1 MKTLSL
7 ANRSAPHL
15 AITQSTRNLRI
26 KPRVYTSVCVNC
38 KLSTSTPDVVVVGG
52 GIAGLLAANVFSKQV
67 DKVLLVEKDDINGSV
82 ESETF
87 QQTARRRR
95 GVPHIAQ
102 PHQLVIGAVQAL
114 DTLLPNFRAEAIAAG
129 GLDLDLGKHVFY
141 YDYNGYFPREVSG
154 LKGLGV
160 SRRFVEERIRDRV
173 LKEGKESG
181 TLEVIGG
188 KVEKFLWEGND
199 VKGVKLCENREIHT
213 SLVVDATGRS
223 SDTATKLAEHNL
235 PRPRLVC
242 VNPNVASASR
252 IVKMPKDF
260 EKNHDWLLLV
270 CKSQPNGKRGGTLLP
285 TENGRWQ
292 VTLAEIGGDGP
303 ENTDEGFL
311 EFAKSLPDQ
320 TMYNILKQCEPVT
333 PVMKYLAMRNEM
345 ICYHEI
351 DMPRG
356 LLAIG
361 DSVMRLNALYGQ
373 GIGASSQSVVLLKQT
388 LSRAL
393 KDATS
398 ESERKQ
404 VLNTLGATFQ
414 PLLAKNLMPAWN
426 LATKADLKYPTT
438 TTNVPLDPPSSTD
451 KLITDTLLTA
461 AQSNAIVYH
470 RLLEVAHLTAPPS
483 KLFTDARTWV
493 PLMRAAA
500 QQVASPADAS
510 RIAKTT
516 AK

>member
-1 MKTLSL
+1 
-7 ANRSAPHL
+7 
-15 AITQSTRNLRI
+15 
-26 KPRVYTSVCVNC
+26 
-38 KLSTSTPDVVVVGG
+38 
-52 GIAGLLAANVFSKQV
+52 
-67 DKVLLVEKDDINGSV
+67 
-82 ESETF
+82 
-87 QQTARRRR
+87 
-95 GVPHIAQ
+95 
-102 PHQLVIGAVQAL
+102 
-114 DTLLPNFRAEAIAAG
+114 
-129 GLDLDLGKHVFY
+129 
-141 YDYNGYFPREVSG
+141 
-154 LKGLGV
+154 
-160 SRRFVEERIRDRV
+160 
-173 LKEGKESG
+173 
-181 TLEVIGG
+181 
-188 KVEKFLWEGND
+188 
-199 VKGVKLCENREIHT
+199 
-213 SLVVDATGRS
+213 
-223 SDTATKLAEHNL
+223 
-235 PRPRLVC
+235 
-242 VNPNVASASR
+242 
-252 IVKMPKDF
+252 
-260 EKNHDWLLLV
+260 
-270 CKSQPNGKRGGTLLP
+270 
-285 TENGRWQ
+285 
-292 VTLAEIGGDGP
+292 
-303 ENTDEGFL
+303 
-311 EFAKSLPDQ
+311 
-320 TMYNILKQCEPVT
+320 
-333 PVMKYLAMRNEM
+333 MKYLAMRNEM

-493 PLMRAAA
+493 PLMRTFTKKIIF
-500 QQVASPADAS
+500 S
-510 RIAKTT
+510 IFF
-516 AK
+516 